1 MRFSD
6 LFLLSTRMFKA
17 RTSRTFLTILGMS
30 VGIGAI
36 IFLVSLGY
44 GLQNTILQKITTSDS
59 LLTLDVSPDKSST
72 SALDETTLEKIKEL
86 GGVYQISPSFQL
98 TSQGQFND
106 LTTDVASSMV
116 DPLYLKL
123 QGLKL
128 SAGELIND
136 SDKGGIIVSSSVA
149 QVFGKSPA
157 EIIGQE
163 MSFVF
168 FVSSDEQSF
177 SGGAGASKE
186 NMQKYVPDK
195 KFKIIGV
202 VETDENLVYVNSGH
216 LPDLKPQKY
225 DQVKVRCRADNAMG
239 EVKNQLEQMGFLV
252 SSLSETVDQANK
264 VFTVVKVVLMLFG
277 IIALIVSA
285 IGMFNTMTI
294 TLLERTEEIGIMK
307 SIGASNSMVSLM
319 FIMEATIMGF
329 LGGLVGVIIGFLE
342 GQVFNA
348 AVNLIATHFGGEKV
362 DLFYSPTWFVMT
374 VIIFSAFVGFLT
386 GVVPARRAS
395 NIDPLDALRY
405 K

>member
-1 MRFSD
+1 M
-6 LFLLSTRMFKA
+6 FLLSTRMFKA

-44 GLQNTILQKITTSDS
+44 GLQKTILQKITTSDS
-59 LLTLDVSPDKSST
+59 LLTLDVSVDRSST
-72 SALDETTLEKIKEL
+72 AVLDEPTLERIKEIN
-86 GGVYQISPSFQL
+86 GVLQISPSFQL
-98 TSQGQFND
+98 MSQGNFND
-106 LTTDVASSMV
+106 LTTDVTASMV

-128 SAGELIND
+128 AAGELIND

-149 QVFGKSPA
+149 QVFGKSPV

-163 MSFVF
+163 MSFIF
-168 FVSSDEQSF
+168 FAAKDNSTVKETAD
-177 SGGAGASKE
+177 ASKE
-186 NMQKYVPDK
+186 TMDKYIPDK

-202 VETDENLVYVNSGH
+202 VEADENLVYVNSDYI
-216 LPDLKPQKY
+216 PDMKPKRY
-225 DQVKVRCRADNAMG
+225 DQVKVRCQSDNSMG
-239 EVKNQLEQMGFLV
+239 QVKNQIEDRGFLV

-264 VFTVVKVVLMLFG
+264 VFMVVKGVLMLFG

-307 SIGASNSMVSLM
+307 SIGASSSMVSLM
-319 FIMEATIMGF
+319 FIMEATTMGF
-329 LGGLVGVIIGFLE
+329 LGGLVGVLIGFLE
-342 GQVFNA
+342 GQMFNA

-362 DLFYSPTWFVMT
+362 SLFYSPLWFVLT
-374 VIIFSAFVGFLT
+374 VIIFSAFVGFIT

-395 NIDPLDALRY
+395 GIDPLDALRY